1 MTIVGIKHE
10 CELFFG
16 INLFRMRNRIMIL
29 CTFCAIAIFSSAQ
42 GKFSIKGNA
51 GEKWNNQL
59 LYLCLMDDGEKAKE
73 VILDSAKVK
82 KGKFSFSGVRQTP
95 NIALIKDRDG
105 ETYPLILEKGKIVI
119 NLTTRTVGGTPL
131 NDTLDVAWK
140 GMQSVINNN
149 KKIVESNISLVM
161 SQKSGESFREA
172 LKRDTA
178 FAAIW
183 RRNVEIDLA
192 QRDSIRAFVEE
203 HQNSLVGVFLLSLE
217 EVSMYYSFLEDMM
230 SEASPV
236 FSQHVLVKDKL
247 EKMRQMARRF
257 EAEREKKMTPEE
269 REEQKKRQAMDAKIK
284 IGERFPNAKVKDNA
298 GEIKQLSDY
307 VGKGKYVLIDFWA
320 SWCGPCR
327 NEMPNVKAAYEKY
340 ASKGFEVISI
350 SIDKKQKAWRTAIEE
365 LGMNWTQVLNVDAAD
380 VYGIYAIPKTFLVDP
395 EGIVVAKDLR
405 SKKLEKTLFNLLE

>member
-1 MTIVGIKHE
+1 
-10 CELFFG
+10 
-16 INLFRMRNRIMIL
+16 MRNRIMIL

-42 GKFSIKGNA
+42 EKFSIQGIAN
-51 GEKWNNQL
+51 EELNNQL

-73 VILDSAKVK
+73 VVLDSAKVK

-119 NLTTRTVGGTPL
+119 NLTTRTVGGTSL

-149 KKIVESNISLVM
+149 KQIVKSNISLVM

-203 HQNSLVGVFLLSLE
+203 HQNSLVGVFLLSLK
-217 EVSMYYSFLEDMM
+217 EVSIYHSLLEDMM
-230 SEASPV
+230 SEASSV
-236 FSQHVLVKDKL
+236 FAQHVLVKDKL

>member
-1 MTIVGIKHE
+1 
-10 CELFFG
+10 
-16 INLFRMRNRIMIL
+16 MRNRIMIL

-42 GKFSIKGNA
+42 EKFSIQGIAN
-51 GEKWNNQL
+51 EELNNQL

-73 VILDSAKVK
+73 VVLDSAKVK

-119 NLTTRTVGGTPL
+119 NLTTRTVGGTPR

-149 KKIVESNISLVM
+149 KQIVKSNISLVM

-203 HQNSLVGVFLLSLE
+203 HQNSLVGVFLLSLK
-217 EVSMYYSFLEDMM
+217 EVSIYHSLLEDMM
-230 SEASPV
+230 SEASSV
-236 FSQHVLVKDKL
+236 FAQHVLVKDKL

>member
-1 MTIVGIKHE
+1 
-10 CELFFG
+10 
-16 INLFRMRNRIMIL
+16 
-29 CTFCAIAIFSSAQ
+29 
-42 GKFSIKGNA
+42 
-51 GEKWNNQL
+51 
-59 LYLCLMDDGEKAKE
+59 
-73 VILDSAKVK
+73 
-82 KGKFSFSGVRQTP
+82 
-95 NIALIKDRDG
+95 
-105 ETYPLILEKGKIVI
+105 
-119 NLTTRTVGGTPL
+119 
-131 NDTLDVAWK
+131 
-140 GMQSVINNN
+140 
-149 KKIVESNISLVM
+149 
-161 SQKSGESFREA
+161 
-172 LKRDTA
+172 
-178 FAAIW
+178 
-183 RRNVEIDLA
+183 
-192 QRDSIRAFVEE
+192 
-203 HQNSLVGVFLLSLE
+203 
-217 EVSMYYSFLEDMM
+217 
-230 SEASPV
+230 
-236 FSQHVLVKDKL
+236 
-247 EKMRQMARRF
+247 MARRF

-405 SKKLEKTLFNLLE
+405 SKKLERHCLICWNDCCIIVS

>member
-1 MTIVGIKHE
+1 MSVN
-10 CELFFG
+10 CFFD

-42 GKFSIKGNA
+42 EKFSIQGIAN
-51 GEKWNNQL
+51 EELNNQL
-59 LYLCLMDDGEKAKE
+59 LYLCLMGDGEKAKE
-73 VILDSAKVK
+73 VVLDSAKVK

-140 GMQSVINNN
+140 GMQSGINNN
-149 KKIVESNISLVM
+149 KQMVKSNISLVM
-161 SQKSGESFREA
+161 SRKSGESFREA

-192 QRDSIRAFVEE
+192 QRDSIRTFVKE
-203 HQNSLVGVFLLSLE
+203 HQNCLVGVFLLSLK
-217 EVSMYYSFLEDMM
+217 EVFMYHSQLEDMM

-247 EKMRQMARRF
+247 EEMRQLSRRF

-269 REEQKKRQAMDAKIK
+269 REEQKKRQVMDAKIK
-284 IGERFPNAKVKDNA
+284 IGERFPDAKVKDNA

-350 SIDKKQKAWRTAIEE
+350 SIDKKQKPWKTAIEE

-380 VYGIYAIPKTFLVDP
+380 IYGIYAIPKTFLIDP

-405 SKKLEKTLFNLLE
+405 SKKLEKTLLNLLE

>member
-1 MTIVGIKHE
+1 MSVN
-10 CELFFG
+10 FFFD

-42 GKFSIKGNA
+42 EKFSIRGIA
-51 GEKWNNQL
+51 DEELNNQL
-59 LYLCLMDDGEKAKE
+59 LYLCLMGDGEKAKE
-73 VILDSAKVK
+73 VVLDSAKVK

-149 KKIVESNISLVM
+149 KQMVKSNISLVM
-161 SQKSGESFREA
+161 SRKSGESFREA

-192 QRDSIRAFVEE
+192 QRDSIRTFVKE
-203 HQNSLVGVFLLSLE
+203 HQNCLVGVFLLSLK
-217 EVSMYYSFLEDMM
+217 EVFMYHSQLEDMM

-284 IGERFPNAKVKDNA
+284 IGERFPDAKVKDNA

-350 SIDKKQKAWRTAIEE
+350 STDRKLKPWRAAVEE
-365 LGMNWTQVLNVDAAD
+365 LGMNWVQLLDVDASD
-380 VYGIYAIPKTFLVDP
+380 IYGIYAIPRTFLVDP
-395 EGIVVAKDLR
+395 TGIVIDKNLR
-405 SKKLEKTLFNLLE
+405 GEKLEEALSKLFE

>member
-1 MTIVGIKHE
+1 MTIVGIEHE

-73 VILDSAKVK
+73 VVLDSAKVK

-149 KKIVESNISLVM
+149 KQIVKSNISLVM

-203 HQNSLVGVFLLSLE
+203 HQNSLVGVFLLSLK
-217 EVSMYYSFLEDMM
+217 EVSIYHSLLEDMM
-230 SEASPV
+230 SEASSV
-236 FSQHVLVKDKL
+236 FAQHVLVKDKL

-257 EAEREKKMTPEE
+257 EAEREKKMTPEQ

-327 NEMPNVKAAYEKY
+327 NEMPNVKVAYEKY

>member
-1 MTIVGIKHE
+1 MSVN
-10 CELFFG
+10 CFFD
-16 INLFRMRNRIMIL
+16 INLFRMRKRIMIL

-42 GKFSIKGNA
+42 EKFSIRGIA
-51 GEKWNNQL
+51 DEELNNQL

-95 NIALIKDRDG
+95 NIALINDRDG

-149 KKIVESNISLVM
+149 KQIVKSNISLVM

-183 RRNVEIDLA
+183 RKNVEIDLA

-217 EVSMYYSFLEDMM
+217 EVSMYYSLLEDMM

-350 SIDKKQKAWRTAIEE
+350 SIDKKQKPWRTAIEE

-405 SKKLEKTLFNLLE
+405 SKKLEKALFNLLE

>member
-1 MTIVGIKHE
+1 MSVN
-10 CELFFG
+10 CFFD

-42 GKFSIKGNA
+42 EKFSIQGIAN
-51 GEKWNNQL
+51 EELNNQL

-73 VILDSAKVK
+73 VVLDSAKVK

-149 KKIVESNISLVM
+149 KQIVKSNISLVM

-192 QRDSIRAFVEE
+192 QRDSIRAFVVE
-203 HQNSLVGVFLLSLE
+203 HQNSLVGVFLLSLK
-217 EVSMYYSFLEDMM
+217 EVSIYHSLLEDMM
-230 SEASPV
+230 SEASSV
-236 FSQHVLVKDKL
+236 FAQHVLVKDKL

-284 IGERFPNAKVKDNA
+284 IGERFPDAKVKDNA

>member
-1 MTIVGIKHE
+1 M
-10 CELFFG
+10 
-16 INLFRMRNRIMIL
+16 
-29 CTFCAIAIFSSAQ
+29 
-42 GKFSIKGNA
+42 
-51 GEKWNNQL
+51 
-59 LYLCLMDDGEKAKE
+59 
-73 VILDSAKVK
+73 K

-149 KKIVESNISLVM
+149 KQIVKSNISLVM

-203 HQNSLVGVFLLSLE
+203 HQNSLVGVFLLSLK
-217 EVSMYYSFLEDMM
+217 EVSMYYSLLEDMM

>member
-1 MTIVGIKHE
+1 MSVN
-10 CELFFG
+10 CFFD

-42 GKFSIKGNA
+42 EKFSIQGIAN
-51 GEKWNNQL
+51 EELNNQL

-73 VILDSAKVK
+73 VVLDSAKVK

-149 KKIVESNISLVM
+149 KQIVKSNISLVM

-203 HQNSLVGVFLLSLE
+203 HQNSLVGVFLLSLK
-217 EVSMYYSFLEDMM
+217 EVSIYHSLLEDMM

>member
-1 MTIVGIKHE
+1 MLLLYFLLPK
-10 CELFFG
+10 
-16 INLFRMRNRIMIL
+16 R
-29 CTFCAIAIFSSAQ
+29 
-42 GKFSIKGNA
+42 KFSIQGNA
-51 GEKWNNQL
+51 NEELNNQL

-73 VILDSAKVK
+73 VVLDSAKVK

-149 KKIVESNISLVM
+149 KQIVKSNISLVM

-203 HQNSLVGVFLLSLE
+203 HQNSLVGVFLLSLK
-217 EVSMYYSFLEDMM
+217 EVSIYHSLLEDMM
-230 SEASPV
+230 SEASSV
-236 FSQHVLVKDKL
+236 FAQHVLVKDKL

>member
-1 MTIVGIKHE
+1 MTIAGIEHE
-10 CELFFG
+10 CELFFD

-42 GKFSIKGNA
+42 EKFSIRGIA
-51 GEKWNNQL
+51 DEELNNQL

-82 KGKFSFSGVRQTP
+82 KGKYSFSGVRQTP

-149 KKIVESNISLVM
+149 KQIVKSNISLVM

-203 HQNSLVGVFLLSLE
+203 HQNSLVGVFLLSLK
-217 EVSMYYSFLEDMM
+217 EVSIYHSLLEDMM
-230 SEASPV
+230 SEASSV
-236 FSQHVLVKDKL
+236 FAQHVLVKDKL

>member
-1 MTIVGIKHE
+1 MSVN
-10 CELFFG
+10 CFFD

-29 CTFCAIAIFSSAQ
+29 CTFCAIAIFSSDQ

-73 VILDSAKVK
+73 VVLDSAKVK

-149 KKIVESNISLVM
+149 KQMVKSNISLVM
-161 SQKSGESFREA
+161 SRKSGESFREA

-192 QRDSIRAFVEE
+192 QRDSIRTFVKE
-203 HQNSLVGVFLLSLE
+203 HQNCLVGVFLLSLK
-217 EVSMYYSFLEDMM
+217 EVFMYHSQLEDMM

-247 EKMRQMARRF
+247 EEMRQLSRRF

-269 REEQKKRQAMDAKIK
+269 REEQKKRQVMDAKIK
-284 IGERFPNAKVKDNA
+284 IGERFPDAKVKDNA

-350 SIDKKQKAWRTAIEE
+350 SIDKKQKPWKTAIEE

-380 VYGIYAIPKTFLVDP
+380 IYGIYAIPKTFLIDP

-405 SKKLEKTLFNLLE
+405 SKKLEKTLLNLLE

>member
-1 MTIVGIKHE
+1 MSVN
-10 CELFFG
+10 CFFD

-42 GKFSIKGNA
+42 EKFSIQGIAN
-51 GEKWNNQL
+51 EELNNQL

-73 VILDSAKVK
+73 VVLDSAKVK

-149 KKIVESNISLVM
+149 KQIVKSNISLVM

-203 HQNSLVGVFLLSLE
+203 HQNSLVGVFLLSLK
-217 EVSMYYSFLEDMM
+217 EVSIYHSLLEDMM
-230 SEASPV
+230 SEASSV
-236 FSQHVLVKDKL
+236 FAQHVLVKDKL